1 MERLGLHNFQ
11 QLAQQKCV
19 CVWEVC
25 LEQPFGTCTIQRIWS
40 PQLSSLR
47 RSVLV
52 FLRHGRDNGR
62 KYIERYSTRN
72 ELEGEGSTR
81 LVIK

>member
-25 LEQPFGTCTIQRIWS
+25 LEQPFGTCTHPKDLEPSI
-40 PQLSSLR
+40 
-47 RSVLV
+47 VL
-52 FLRHGRDNGR
+52 FETECFSIF
-62 KYIERYSTRN
+62 KTWA
-72 ELEGEGSTR
+72 
-81 LVIK
+81 